1 MCTVVIL
8 FRPGHAWPVIIAA
21 NRDEMIARPWLP
33 PARHWPDRP
42 RVVAGRD
49 ELAGGTWLGLSDG
62 GVLASMLNRRGS
74 LGPKAG
80 MRSRGELPLEALDHA
95 DARAAADALAHIE
108 PRSYRSF
115 NMVIADR
122 TAAFW
127 LRLKGADEGAN
138 GGGDRRWTARA
149 GESPR
154 ALNDAPLPGPAVES
168 FPIPAGLSMITA
180 YERNDPASH
189 RIRHYLPRFERAV
202 PPDPGAGDWAEW
214 QALLA
219 SRERAPQSGPRGA
232 MTIAPDQGYGTVS
245 SSLIALP
252 SRADTKPVW
261 LFAPGAPG
269 SVPFAP
275 VAL

>member
-1 MCTVVIL
+1 MCTAVIL
-8 FRPGHAWPVIIAA
+8 FRPGHAWPVIVAT
-21 NRDEMIARPWLP
+21 NRDEMIARPWVP

-49 ELAGGTWLGLSDG
+49 ELAGGTWLGLNDY
-62 GVLASMLNRRGS
+62 GVVAGMLNRRGS
-74 LGPKAG
+74 LGPQAG

-95 DARAAADALAHIE
+95 DARTATDALVHIE

-115 NMVIADR
+115 NMAIADR

-127 LRLKGADEGAN
+127 LRLKGENEGTN
-138 GGGDRRWTARA
+138 GGGNQGQRKIARA
-149 GESPR
+149 
-154 ALNDAPLPGPAVES
+154 VET

-180 YERNDPASH
+180 RDRNDPASH
-189 RIRHYLPRFERAV
+189 RIRLYLPRFERAA
-202 PPDPGAGDWAEW
+202 PPDPGTGDWAEW

-219 SRERAPQSGPRGA
+219 SREYGAESGPRGA

-245 SSLIALP
+245 ASLIALP
-252 SRADTKPVW
+252 ARADMKPVW
-261 LFAPGAPG
+261 LFAPGSPD

>member
-1 MCTVVIL
+1 MCTVVVL
-8 FRPGHAWPVIIAA
+8 FRPGHAWPVILAA
-21 NRDEMIARPWLP
+21 NRDEMITRPWLP

-49 ELAGGTWLGLSDG
+49 ELAGGTWLGLNDDG
-62 GVLASMLNRRGS
+62 MLAAVLNRRGS
-74 LGPKAG
+74 LGPQPG

-95 DARAAADALAHIE
+95 DARSAADALVHVE
-108 PRSYRSF
+108 PRSYRAF

-127 LRLKGADEGAN
+127 LRLKGEGEGAN
-138 GGGDRRWTARA
+138 GGGTADRRKVARV
-149 GESPR
+149 
-154 ALNDAPLPGPAVES
+154 VES
-168 FPIPAGLSMITA
+168 FPIPSGLSMITA

-189 RIRHYLPRFERAV
+189 RIRLHFPRFERAA

-214 QALLA
+214 RALLA
-219 SRERAPQSGPRGA
+219 SHEHAAGGGPRGA

-252 SRADTKPVW
+252 ARADVKPVW
-261 LFAPGAPG
+261 LFAPGAPD

-275 VAL
+275 VAS